1 MPGSILKVHY
11 YSSIG
16 TIVAIVASV
25 AAEGT
30 GAIVSS
36 IAASV
41 VVKSM
46 VINELAVSMVT
57 AVGDIMCDMAAMWD
71 DVMMASGAVNVAST
85 IALNSVVSL
94 RAGLFFR
101 HVAHQNGS
109 LVGLV
114 RSPTGLTVR
123 SHSVAANITIGDTVL
138 PVFVPLVE
146 VNERSLIV
154 VGVRH
159 RRAGVRVRD
168 VMATVVITTVH
179 SVVQVLLHYLSW
191 FIVLGLV
198 DGAEGVLIVVEFKWL
213 EARQHSE
220 DRLVGGLAGA
230 VGADTEEVLN
240 FVADDGPLGGVHG
253 SLPAAEVVVDE
264 ELVFVTIFAL
274 GEHGVDQEDGRL
286 ELFVSVIDGL
296 HVEAALEQRPD
307 VWLLGEDGVL
317 DSGTSVANREG
328 NQLIA
333 LEMLRLLY
341 RSLFAPVLGGSEVG

>member
-1 MPGSILKVHY
+1 MLGSILKVHF
-11 YSSIG
+11 SSIG
-16 TIVAIVASV
+16 TIVAIVASI
-25 AAEGT
+25 AAEGS

-36 IAASV
+36 IAVSV
-41 VVKSM
+41 VGKSM
-46 VINELAVSMVT
+46 VTDVLAVSMVT
-57 AVGDIMCDMAAMWD
+57 AV
-71 DVMMASGAVNVAST
+71 NVST
-85 IALNSVVSL
+85 IALNSIVSL
-94 RAGLFFR
+94 RAGLFLR

-123 SHSVAANITIGDTVL
+123 SHSVATNITIGVTVL
-138 PVFVPLVE
+138 HVFVPLVE

-179 SVVQVLLHYLSW
+179 SVEQVLLHSFSW

-213 EARQHSE
+213 EARQYSE

-230 VGADTEEVLN
+230 VGADAEEVLN

-286 ELFVSVIDGL
+286 ELFVSIIDGL

-317 DSGTSVANREG
+317 DRGTSVANREG